1 MPESAVSAESSFE
14 ARLVAVRYA
23 ARDVN
28 TYEFARPDGATLMD
42 VEPGAHIDV
51 ALPNGITRQY
61 SLISPGPAPDRYT
74 VAVKRDPNSRGG
86 SRFMHDELRVGQ
98 LVTITGP
105 RNNFRLREDTAHT
118 VLIAGGIGIT
128 PIWCMVQRLRALPAQ
143 SASWTL
149 HYSCRT
155 RAEAA
160 FLGGLT
166 QCPQVHLN
174 FDDESGHVLD
184 LAAVIAQAP
193 PAAHLYC
200 CGPTPMLAA
209 FEQATANWPDEQKHV
224 EYFTAKEA
232 TALAGGFV
240 VDCDALARNCD
251 PGRQSIAVLRE
262 ADGSILFCEQGIC
275 GACETRVISGVQT
288 SRFLAPPAGQG
299 AGTTVMIAGRGR
311 ASGWCWIFDRSRQYA
326 GGTEVFAGSPWNR
339 WAAAQAPACHTIFQK
354 ASETGTTQR
363 S

>member
-28 TYEFARPDGATLMD
+28 TYEFVRPDGATLMD

-118 VLIAGGIGIT
+118 VLIGAASASRRSGAWCSAFARCRTIGLLDAALFLPYARGGGISGR
-128 PIWCMVQRLRALPAQ
+128 PR
-143 SASWTL
+143 
-149 HYSCRT
+149 
-155 RAEAA
+155 
-160 FLGGLT
+160 T

-174 FDDESGHVLD
+174 FDDESGK
-184 LAAVIAQAP
+184 VI
-193 PAAHLYC
+193 
-200 CGPTPMLAA
+200 
-209 FEQATANWPDEQKHV
+209 D
-224 EYFTAKEA
+224 
-232 TALAGGFV
+232 
-240 VDCDALARNCD
+240 
-251 PGRQSIAVLRE
+251 SLR
-262 ADGSILFCEQGIC
+262 
-275 GACETRVISGVQT
+275 
-288 SRFLAPPAGQG
+288 
-299 AGTTVMIAGRGR
+299 
-311 ASGWCWIFDRSRQYA
+311 
-326 GGTEVFAGSPWNR
+326 
-339 WAAAQAPACHTIFQK
+339 
-354 ASETGTTQR
+354 
-363 S
+363 

>member
-1 MPESAVSAESSFE
+1 
-14 ARLVAVRYA
+14 
-23 ARDVN
+23 
-28 TYEFARPDGATLMD
+28 MD

-105 RNNFRLREDTAHT
+105 RNNSRLREDTAHT

-166 QCPQVHLN
+166 QCPR
-174 FDDESGHVLD
+174 
-184 LAAVIAQAP
+184 
-193 PAAHLYC
+193 C
-200 CGPTPMLAA
+200 T
-209 FEQATANWPDEQKHV
+209 
-224 EYFTAKEA
+224 
-232 TALAGGFV
+232 
-240 VDCDALARNCD
+240 
-251 PGRQSIAVLRE
+251 
-262 ADGSILFCEQGIC
+262 
-275 GACETRVISGVQT
+275 
-288 SRFLAPPAGQG
+288 
-299 AGTTVMIAGRGR
+299 
-311 ASGWCWIFDRSRQYA
+311 
-326 GGTEVFAGSPWNR
+326 
-339 WAAAQAPACHTIFQK
+339 
-354 ASETGTTQR
+354 
-363 S
+363 

>member
-1 MPESAVSAESSFE
+1 MNEVTATATKATPAKASDGLIEVRVTAI
-14 ARLVAVRYA
+14 RYA
-23 ARDVN
+23 ARD
-28 TYEFARPDGATLMD
+28 THLYEFTRLDGKPLPAY
-42 VEPGAHIDV
+42 EPGAHIDLH
-51 ALPNGITRQY
+51 LPNGLIRQY
-61 SLISPGPAPDRYT
+61 SLINAEPDPATYT
-74 VAVKRDPNSRGG
+74 VGIKRDPASRGG
-86 SRFMHDELRVGQ
+86 SRYVHDDLRVGKT
-98 LVTITGP
+98 LKISAP
-105 RNNFRLREDTAHT
+105 RNNFALVESAKHV
-118 VLIAGGIGIT
+118 VLFAGGIGIT

-200 CGPTPMLAA
+200 CGPNPMLAA

-232 TALAGGFV
+232 PALAGGFV
-240 VDCDALARNCD
+240 VELRRSGKEFVIPA
-251 PGRQSIAVLRE
+251 GKSILEVLRD
-262 ADGSILFCEQGIC
+262 AGMDLSYSCEQGIC
-275 GACETRVISGVQT
+275 GACETRVISGIPEHRDSVLT
-288 SRFLAPPAGQG
+288 PAEQ
-299 AGTTVMIAGRGR
+299 AANNTVMI
-311 ASGWCWIFDRSRQYA
+311 CC
-326 GGTEVFAGSPWNR
+326 AGS
-339 WAAAQAPACHTIFQK
+339 K
-354 ASETGTTQR
+354 SER
-363 S
+363 LVLDL

>member
-1 MPESAVSAESSFE
+1 MVPMPESAVSAESSFE

-23 ARDVN
+23 AREVN
-28 TYEFARPDGATLMD
+28 IYEFARPDGATLMD

-105 RNNFRLREDTAHT
+105 RNNFRLREGTAHT

-174 FDDESGHVLD
+174 FDDESGKVID

-209 FEQATANWPDEQKHV
+209 FEQATANWPDDQKHV

-232 TALAGGFV
+232 PALAGGFV
-240 VDCDALARNCD
+240 VELRRSGKEFVIPA
-251 PGRQSIAVLRE
+251 GKSILEVLRE
-262 ADGSILFCEQGIC
+262 AGMDLSYSCEQGIC
-275 GACETRVISGVQT
+275 GACETRVISGVPEHRDSVLT
-288 SRFLAPPAGQG
+288 PAEQ
-299 AGTTVMIAGRGR
+299 AANTTVMI
-311 ASGWCWIFDRSRQYA
+311 CC
-326 GGTEVFAGSPWNR
+326 AGS
-339 WAAAQAPACHTIFQK
+339 K
-354 ASETGTTQR
+354 SER
-363 S
+363 LVLDL